1 MVSRDSNCYSMVT
14 CHIPSKRMILRGNVG
29 GPCRGRTYDLGIKS
43 TWLLQSNHQ
52 LTVIFHGLPT
62 ILPSV
67 STLKGGCW
75 WVVIVVVTPHKI
87 LSTTLSINPLGLTL
101 VILKNTLGF
110 NLSYIYSYILTTISL
125 SIILRLQPKYS
136 LVTLNVFV
144 FTQRVLS
151 SPEGAASI
159 CPILTAS

>member
-1 MVSRDSNCYSMVT
+1 M
-14 CHIPSKRMILRGNVG
+14 
-29 GPCRGRTYDLGIKS
+29 
-43 TWLLQSNHQ
+43 
-52 LTVIFHGLPT
+52 
-62 ILPSV
+62 
-67 STLKGGCW
+67 
-75 WVVIVVVTPHKI
+75 VIVVVTPHKI